1 MPAPK
6 LRDWLPSQNLRDDA
20 AAGGALTSLVDGVLQ
35 PVLDEMWS
43 DADRFGRQNDP
54 DLADANSVG
63 AMLLDLGCPFKE
75 ALALPLN
82 QQRALVRA
90 LLGAYKQFG
99 TGPGLIAMVRA
110 LTGVE
115 ILEIVSPAVIHG
127 WVLGVSLLGNTGL
140 EPVDPSTTNWTIL
153 ANASSNAYS
162 FQIKVAGPITAEQ
175 EALIREIVRGV
186 KPAHTHF
193 YGFVSTTPP
202 PPQWELDVSFLG
214 GDSYLG

>member
-1 MPAPK
+1 MTRPR
-6 LRDWLPSQNLRDDA
+6 LRDWIPSQNLRDDA
-20 AAGGALTSLVDGVLQ
+20 AAGGSLSKLVNDVMQ
-35 PVLDEMWS
+35 PVLDKLWD

-63 AMLLDLGCPFKE
+63 AMLLDLGCPFKA

-99 TGPGLIAMVRA
+99 TGAGLISMVRA

-115 ILEIVSPAVIHG
+115 VLEIVSPAVIHG
-127 WVLGVSLLGNTGL
+127 WILGVSLLGDTGY
-140 EPVDPSTTNWTIL
+140 EFVDPSTTNLTIL

-162 FQIKVAGPITAEQ
+162 FQIKVAGTPTVNQ
-175 EALIREIVRGV
+175 QALIREIVRGV

-202 PPQWELDVSFLG
+202 PPQWELDVSLLG
-214 GDSYLG
+214 SNTYLG

>member
-1 MPAPK
+1 MPAPL
-6 LRDWLPSQNLRDDA
+6 LRNWIPSQNFRDDA
-20 AAGGALTSLVDGVLQ
+20 AAGGALTKLVNDVLQ
-35 PVLDEMWS
+35 PVLDEMWD

-63 AMLLDLGCPFKE
+63 AMLLDLGCPFKA

-99 TGPGLIAMVRA
+99 TGLGLIAMVRA

-115 ILEIVSPAVIHG
+115 IVEIVAPAVIHG
-127 WVLGVSLLGNTGL
+127 WVLGVSLLGDTGL
-140 EPVDPSTTNWTIL
+140 ELVDPSTTNLTIL
-153 ANASSNAYS
+153 ANSSSNPYS
-162 FQIKVAGPITAEQ
+162 FQVKVAGTPTTEQ
-175 EALIREIVRGV
+175 QALIREIVRGV

-193 YGFVSTTPP
+193 YGFVSTAAP
-202 PPQWELDVSFLG
+202 PPQWELDVALLG
-214 GDSYLG
+214 SDTYLG